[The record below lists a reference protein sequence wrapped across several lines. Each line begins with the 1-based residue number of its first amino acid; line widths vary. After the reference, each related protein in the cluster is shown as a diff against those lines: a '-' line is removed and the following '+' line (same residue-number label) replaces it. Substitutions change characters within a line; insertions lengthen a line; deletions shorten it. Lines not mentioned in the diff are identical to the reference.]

1 MPKPTDAPRPPGRPL
16 QGDRPAVHANLS
28 LPADVMDALREEA
41 RRTGTPMSR
50 IVADAVKARLG
61 MIPRP
66 G

>member
-41 RRTGTPMSR
+41 RRTGRSMSR
-50 IVADAVKARLG
+50 IVSDAVRKALG
-61 MIPRP
+61 
-66 G
+66 GGQDE

>member
-41 RRTGTPMSR
+41 RRTGRSMSR
-50 IVADAVKARLG
+50 IVADAVKARLAHLD
-61 MIPRP
+61 
-66 G
+66 